1 MSPARARTDPA
12 PVLKGFCTNSE
23 RETGSAPCTGP
34 ESAMNTKKSERRRI
48 KLIKP
53 GLQLRL
59 TGVFLGLSGLGFML
73 QALHVGLRLSEVS
86 GHLPHDGT
94 FLMSMLPELPI
105 EILLFSF
112 GMLMPL
118 TLAVGVLITFRIA
131 GPIYRFEQFLQAV
144 KTGKQV
150 GPCKLRTGDELQEL
164 CQLIN
169 SALAKARTG
178 EQTEVVELGS
188 EPEPEERDAAA

>member
-1 MSPARARTDPA
+1 
-12 PVLKGFCTNSE
+12 
-23 RETGSAPCTGP
+23 
-34 ESAMNTKKSERRRI
+34 MNAKKSDRRRI

-59 TGVFLGLSGLGFML
+59 TGVFLGLSGLGFLL

-144 KTGKQV
+144 KSGKQI

-169 SALAKARTG
+169 EVTEPLRQSVREPVGAESDASAPAEIR
-178 EQTEVVELGS
+178 
-188 EPEPEERDAAA
+188 AAG